1 MDAASALQQTPAA
14 RSSACASLHAKQ
26 IDVPLYAYSTSL
38 TEARWPRGAQLL
50 AKLSRIRAAHR
61 GRRSQAP
68 ATWIRS
74 RRRPDTNRFLKT
86 VVPFLKRHRADACP
100 SRAPRSYRAR
110 IAVTATF
117 ALNGVLF
124 ASVFSRLPS
133 IQERAEISTGVLGLA
148 LMFTMLGLIASQAAA
163 GALVARCGSRRL
175 VTVGL
180 LGWSIGLVPVAF
192 AESFAALA
200 LGLAMIGFANGLLDV
215 SMNVHGLTVERELR
229 RRIFTGLHAAFSF
242 GGLCG
247 AAIGALVAGLGVGVT
262 PHLLAASALTVTV
275 ALVTRPLL
283 LPSRADAAPEGPRL
297 AVPTRALMAVG
308 ALAFCTLLAEGAM
321 NDWAAVYL
329 DGELETT
336 DAVAA
341 TGLAVYSLAMGV
353 GRLAGDRPGRG
364 LRARS
369 AHARRWAGGGGGDEP
384 GSRRECHA
392 AGPGRLR
399 DRRPRP
405 GRAVPHGAAR
415 RRAARVR
422 VWGPRW
428 RRWPAAATWGCSP
441 GRRRW
446 AVSRRSPEACGRR

>member
-1 MDAASALQQTPAA
+1 LP
-14 RSSACASLHAKQ
+14 
-26 IDVPLYAYSTSL
+26 
-38 TEARWPRGAQLL
+38 EPRAQ
-50 AKLSRIRAAHR
+50 
-61 GRRSQAP
+61 
-68 ATWIRS
+68 
-74 RRRPDTNRFLKT
+74 
-86 VVPFLKRHRADACP
+86 VV
-100 SRAPRSYRAR
+100 RAR
-110 IAVTATF
+110 IAVTVTF
-117 ALNGVLF
+117 ALNGLLF
-124 ASVFSRLPS
+124 ASVFSRMPS

-148 LMFTMLGLIASQAAA
+148 LTFTMLGLIASQAAA
-163 GALVARCGSRRL
+163 GALVARFGSRRL

-180 LGWSIGLVPVAF
+180 LGWSVALVPVAF

-275 ALVTRPLL
+275 ALATRPLL
-283 LPSRADAAPEGPRL
+283 LPSGADAAPEGPLL
-297 AVPTRALMAVG
+297 AVPTRGLVAVG

-353 GRLAGDRPGRG
+353 GRLAGDRLATGFGPVRLTRAGG
-364 LRARS
+364 LVAAAGMSLALAANVTPLALAGFGIAGLGLAALFPTALRA
-369 AHARRWAGGGGGDEP
+369 AGQHGESVGPSVAAVAGCGYLGLLTGPPSVGGLTALT
-384 GSRRECHA
+384 GSLRTALILVVVLCLVA
-392 AGPGRLR
+392 AGLAGSVR
-399 DRRPRP
+399 DPR
-405 GRAVPHGAAR
+405 
-415 RRAARVR
+415 
-422 VWGPRW
+422 
-428 RRWPAAATWGCSP
+428 
-441 GRRRW
+441 
-446 AVSRRSPEACGRR
+446 